1 MVSMLQTTFHVKT
14 LRVYNSKTNL
24 EIKGNFTQVDS
35 LVPEKFLMMI
45 EALPTF
51 RILRVSK
58 VDFSDN

>member
-1 MVSMLQTTFHVKT
+1 MVLMLQTTFHVKT
-14 LRVYNSKTNL
+14 SRVYNSKTNL

-35 LVPEKFLMMI
+35 LVPEKFLMMT

-51 RILRVSK
+51 RILKVSK